1 MSSCDHQA
9 LHPELFKVT
18 GEEVRYVGGLAMV
31 AREVEGNQEEYGKDR
46 AWIMGSHESE
56 TTEEERFRTI
66 PGLEPG
72 EGWHGREKP
81 RQDGSNMSI
90 LEAVL
95 YFLVIPRGED
105 IDYE

>member
-46 AWIMGSHESE
+46 A
-56 TTEEERFRTI
+56 
-66 PGLEPG
+66 
-72 EGWHGREKP
+72 
-81 RQDGSNMSI
+81 
-90 LEAVL
+90 
-95 YFLVIPRGED
+95 
-105 IDYE
+105 